1 MNNKTYEL
9 LRFLI
14 QNRNHSFTLKE
25 LLLEKPLSKITVNDI
40 TERCDINRQT
50 FYYHF
55 ESITDLVE
63 WTCLEDADKVL
74 KDKATYKTWQDAF
87 LAIFDLMK
95 KDRPFIMNIYHSVSL
110 EVLLTYL
117 YKIVYPIIYKVVD
130 EKSKGYIINEENK
143 KFITDFYKYSF
154 VAIVLKWI
162 KEDMKED
169 PKTIIH
175 KISLMTNGTIENA
188 LNNLKTGNKL

>member
-1 MNNKTYEL
+1 MSSLTTKKA
-9 LRFLI
+9 I
-14 QNRNHSFTLKE
+14 SFTLKE
-25 LLLEKPLSKITVNDI
+25 LLLEKQLSKITVNDI

-110 EVLLTYL
+110 ELLLTYL

-130 EKSKGYIINEENK
+130 EKSKGYIINEEDK

-169 PKTIIH
+169 PKVIIH
-175 KISLMTNGTIENA
+175 KISVMTNGTIENA
-188 LNNLKTGNKL
+188 LNNLKKGNKI